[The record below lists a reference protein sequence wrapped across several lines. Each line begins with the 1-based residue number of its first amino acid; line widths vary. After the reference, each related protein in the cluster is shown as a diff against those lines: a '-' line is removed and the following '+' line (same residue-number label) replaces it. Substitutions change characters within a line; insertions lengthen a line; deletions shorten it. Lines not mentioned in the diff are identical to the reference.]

1 MDLVEQGENSKLGK
15 GLGANDLGSPSF
27 SFMQFARSTCN
38 KTQRIV
44 FIVSTKE
51 LDEKIEG
58 TYLTELSLEE
68 DVPTNAQS
76 TRRLVLKH

>member
-1 MDLVEQGENSKLGK
+1 MGD
-15 GLGANDLGSPSF
+15 PSASCSLHVPPATKHKESC
-27 SFMQFARSTCN
+27 SFLP
-38 KTQRIV
+38 
-44 FIVSTKE
+44 TKE
-51 LDEKIEG
+51 LDWKIEG

>member
-1 MDLVEQGENSKLGK
+1 MGD
-15 GLGANDLGSPSF
+15 PSASCSLHVPPATKHKESC
-27 SFMQFARSTCN
+27 SF
-38 KTQRIV
+38 
-44 FIVSTKE
+44 VSTKE

-58 TYLTELSLEE
+58 TYLTELSLQAD